1 MATNIGINGYG
12 RIRREDP
19 CGTPAA
25 PTMSR
30 TLSPVNS
37 AAPTGRQRPWRGIYD
52 YDAGSR
58 GASSISSATMRSAS

>member
-25 PTMSR
+25 ELGAKLDT
-30 TLSPVNS
+30 
-37 AAPTGRQRPWRGIYD
+37 APQYWRAPPHEHKD
-52 YDAGSR
+52 LFNDLAF
-58 GASSISSATMRSAS
+58 GAR